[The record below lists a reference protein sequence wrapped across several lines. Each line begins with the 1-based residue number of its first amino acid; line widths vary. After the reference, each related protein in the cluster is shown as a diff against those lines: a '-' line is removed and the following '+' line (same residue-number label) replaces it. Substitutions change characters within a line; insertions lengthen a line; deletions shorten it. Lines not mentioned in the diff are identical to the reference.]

1 MKYMLIAAALIST
14 AALADETAAPAAPAI
29 AAKHSCTQPELPG
42 KMASE
47 MKKKNFT
54 KRFKEYG
61 ECMKKYID
69 EQSATMKAA
78 NDAGNAAISEYN
90 TYVKQVNDENNA

>member
-1 MKYMLIAAALIST
+1 MKSLLIAAALIST
-14 AALADETAAPAAPAI
+14 AAMADEPATAQPA
-29 AAKHSCTQPELPG
+29 AAKHSCAQPELPG
-42 KMASE
+42 KLASE
-47 MKKKNFT
+47 MKKKSFT

-69 EQSATMKAA
+69 DQSAAMKAA

-90 TYVKQVNDENNA
+90 TFVKQVNDESNA